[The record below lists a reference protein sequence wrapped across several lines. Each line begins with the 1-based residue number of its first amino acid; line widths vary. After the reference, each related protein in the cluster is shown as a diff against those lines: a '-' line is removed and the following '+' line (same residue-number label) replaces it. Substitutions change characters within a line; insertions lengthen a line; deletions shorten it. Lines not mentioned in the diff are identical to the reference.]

1 VKANDPVTYPDY
13 RYIADVYNGAELVAR
28 LKAYPQPD
36 SKIGVFE
43 IGTILRNYITPVL
56 DPTANQFHAQTLG
69 SGEWNVSG
77 TVIFGEEYGFTQF
90 LNVSGTTGSLFFGH
104 YNGRLLG
111 IGTNLTAVAEFKSE
125 RPRITNIYR
134 TTQNCFIP
142 YLNQSISNT
151 VPVTVTLYDSGGGV
165 IATESHTETIPAVA
179 SLGILNIGIA
189 GINEFMSPDSVTD
202 QVAYYI
208 VTLTSVLQPAVSI
221 RVNVLCEPKHTVYNL
236 HFLNRWGGWE
246 TQSFSKLSRKT
257 IDIEKSEFGKL
268 PYTLSAAGVPEY
280 YNSNNVY
287 NETRSVF
294 ASQYKEKM
302 ALNTDFLTNS
312 EYEWLADLVLSPMV
326 FIEMEDD
333 SSSVFHVPLII
344 TETNYEF
351 KKSVNTKPNQLTI
364 NIEFGDQ
371 FAAQYR

>member
-1 VKANDPVTYPDY
+1 VTYPDY

-90 LNVSGTTGSLFFGH
+90 LNVSGTTGILFYGH
-104 YNGRLLG
+104 YNGRMLG
-111 IGTNLTAVAEFKSE
+111 VVSNLIPSATFKSE

-134 TTQNCFIP
+134 TTKNSFIP
-142 YLNQSISNT
+142 YLNFSLGNT
-151 VPVTVTLYDSGGGV
+151 VPVTITLYDSSNNV
-165 IATESHTETIPAVA
+165 IATNTANETIPVSQ
-179 SLGILNIGIA
+179 SLGILNIGID

-202 QVAYYI
+202 QVAYYT
-208 VTLTSVLQPAVSI
+208 VTLTSLLQPAQTI
-221 RVNVLCEPKHTVYNL
+221 RVNVLCEPKHTVYNI
-236 HFLNRWGGWE
+236 HFLNRWGGFE
-246 TQSFSKLSRKT
+246 TMSFSKLSRKI

-302 ALNTDFLTNS
+302 TLNTDFLTND
-312 EYEWLADLVLSPMV
+312 EYIWLADLVLSPMV

-333 SSSVFHVPLII
+333 SETVFHVPLII

-371 FAAQYR
+371 FAAQFR